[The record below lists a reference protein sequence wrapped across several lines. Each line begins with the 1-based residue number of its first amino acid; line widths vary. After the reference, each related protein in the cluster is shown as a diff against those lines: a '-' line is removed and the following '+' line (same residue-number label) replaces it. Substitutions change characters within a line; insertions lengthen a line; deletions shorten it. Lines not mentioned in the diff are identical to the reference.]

1 MTENHVLLSDKCPL
15 RLSQLREFL
24 PGPRTVEENV
34 VNVGIV
40 KSRMS
45 IWCYIATQLTNE
57 SRIFPDGR
65 YTQVRATTSDGVEL
79 LLGSGLSNGLHVA
92 LVVSSLGV
100 DRPASVLNDFRA
112 VNES

>member
-1 MTENHVLLSDKCPL
+1 MTENHVLFSGKCPL

-34 VNVGIV
+34 VGIV

-45 IWCYIATQLTNE
+45 IWCYITTQLTNE
-57 SRIFPDGR
+57 SWIFPDGR
-65 YTQVRATTSDGVEL
+65 YTLVRATTSDGVEL
-79 LLGSGLSNGLHVA
+79 LLGSGLSNSLHVA

-100 DRPASVLNDFRA
+100 DRPASVLNNLRA
-112 VNES
+112 VDES